1 MPWQTH
7 PTLAATS
14 SQCLA
19 ACVLTPGTV
28 ADGLCIRPE
37 GSPATI
43 DLEHQLGTMRVV
55 LDYVYR
61 GLESTVNAA
70 HIIRTA
76 RKLSSGLIFVPASI
90 WV

>member
-28 ADGLCIRPE
+28 ADGLCNRPE

-43 DLEHQLGTMRVV
+43 VFEHPLGYMSVG
-55 LDYVYR
+55 LDYDYR
-61 GLESTVNAA
+61 GLDSTVNAA
-70 HIIRTA
+70 HITRTA
-76 RKLSSGLIFVPASI
+76 RKLSSGLIYVPSSI
-90 WV
+90 WA